1 MKAYKVE
8 TPFENEMY
16 IIVGDSQTITKVN
29 YAVTL
34 DTLQITTGP
43 ESKFNNIYHNVKE
56 VRLYNAFR
64 NIFELLFSVKTVER
78 FNR

>member
-1 MKAYKVE
+1 MKAYKVK

-16 IIVGDSQTITKVN
+16 IIAGDSQTITKVN
-29 YAVTL
+29 YLLTF
-34 DTLQITTGP
+34 DTLQITTGL
-43 ESKFNNIYHNVKE
+43 ESKFNNIYHNAEE

-78 FNR
+78 FNK